1 MDPARVRTRHH
12 GDMTEIADAIVIG
25 AGVQGASLAFH
36 LAVRGLR
43 VIVLERS
50 TVAAGATGRSSG
62 FVRMHYDL
70 ESEARLAHLSLP
82 YFESWPELVGAGD
95 PGFVRT
101 GFLQLVPPELADSLR
116 ANVEMG
122 RRLGIDTSVVDA
134 AQAATL
140 FPGLRTDDI
149 VVAAY
154 EPRSGYADPTG
165 TAAGFMGAAR
175 QRGARLVQGCR
186 VTGIDV
192 AGGRAAGVASDG
204 GDFVAPVIV
213 DAAGAW
219 AAEVASMVGLEVP
232 VQAWRHDTAFFGLP
246 AGRSPEFPIVID
258 EAGEVYFRPEGRE
271 LMLVGLEIGNEI
283 GGSPDRPMGA
293 LRPGS
298 VDEMIER
305 VCHRV
310 PWMADG
316 DLRTAHGGQDGM
328 TPDQRPILQQA
339 GPDGFYLDCGFSGT
353 GFKTAPA
360 VGRCMAELIVD
371 GRASTAD
378 ISAYTLERFG
388 EGRPLTGEHP
398 YGLLWH

>member
-1 MDPARVRTRHH
+1 
-12 GDMTEIADAIVIG
+12 MTDSADAIVVG

-36 LAVRGLR
+36 LALRGLR
-43 VIVLERS
+43 VVVLERS
-50 TVAAGATGRSSG
+50 TVAGGATGRSSG

-70 ESEARLAHLSLP
+70 ESEARLAHASMP
-82 YFESWPELVGAGD
+82 YFQSWGELVGAGD

-101 GFLQLVPPELADSLR
+101 GFLQLVPPELADALR

-122 RRLGIDTSVVDA
+122 RRIGIDTRVVDGAEA
-134 AQAATL
+134 AEL
-140 FPGLRTDDI
+140 LPGMRVDD
-149 VVAAY
+149 VEAAAY

-165 TAAGFMGAAR
+165 TAAGFIAAAR
-175 QRGARLVQGCR
+175 DRGTRLVQGCR
-186 VTGIDV
+186 VLDVSVDGERVTGVVTDRGPI
-192 AGGRAAGVASDG
+192 A
-204 GDFVAPVIV
+204 APVVV

-219 AAEVASMVGLEVP
+219 AAELARTVGLDVP
-232 VQAWRHDTAFFGLP
+232 VESWRHDTAYFGLP

-258 EAGEVYFRPEGRE
+258 EASQVYFRPEGRE

-283 GGSPDRPMGA
+283 GGSPDRPMAG

-298 VDEMIER
+298 VEEMVQR
-305 VCHRV
+305 VCDRV
-310 PWMADG
+310 PWMAGG
-316 DLRTAHGGQDGM
+316 DLRAAHGGQDGI

-371 GRASTAD
+371 GRATTAD
-378 ISAYTLERFG
+378 ISAYTLERFA
-388 EGRPLTGEHP
+388 EGRPLVGEHP
-398 YGLLWH
+398 YGLLWR